1 MPFKKK
7 RLRKKKRQPQ
17 KSKANNQNDFF
28 MVKHPFSTVPR
39 DTLIK
44 GLIEIGQTSK
54 NELPEKLAKLE
65 EIIQSVDPLHTLS
78 NLSVYGLYGGID
90 NNGNFTK
97 SYMGD
102 RFNQSHVELLQ
113 ALILR
118 IPFDQQLSNIAT
130 PDVIQNLFD
139 LLPELADSFH
149 QQRLVELGNERSQ
162 DEKAIRL
169 VQEKLRMHTQIVRN
183 WGYLSRVIC
192 IMKRLC
198 EPINHLFSRKTGLS
212 ATQLIDLFHHLVKRS
227 EKLIN
232 SEVEKLWPIF
242 AEKTVHGMISAYY
255 DANPH
260 FEDTKEDFIRFATEK
275 KLTGDQMK
283 SIILSHLGLSLPDV
297 FSFTADEISAET
309 GFPKASIET
318 AFQMLSLRLGD
329 CMTQKIEF
337 LFLNNP
343 VWIKPVIDMTDGQ
356 YFCALPQ
363 TFLSFAFQS
372 THEII
377 KGDSDTEKKYA
388 KRRADFLESEIISLF
403 KKAFPMCEIVPHY
416 SWRDG
421 DKEYEND
428 LLVKV
433 DSHVVLVE
441 AKSHMISWPALRG
454 ASERIKKH
462 VEETLL
468 EPSIQSLRLANRIIK
483 ARDDVNNR
491 ESLLP
496 RFPFAFDEIDTLL
509 RLSITLE
516 DFATLQ
522 TTIHHV
528 RETGWI
534 PVDHPVAPC
543 IMLADLEIIFDTLE
557 STSHKIHYLK
567 RRADFEDH
575 LDYDG
580 DELDLLGLYLRTG
593 FNIGSAEFSG
603 DHFIF
608 TSMSKEL
615 DVYYSALDEG
625 IQRKKPRPRMTQ
637 WWWDICKKIE
647 TRDFYRWSDVSR
659 ILLSFSYAEQQ
670 KLTVKFKRIVK
681 NVIKNWRIP
690 NHVCS
695 IIMSPTEE
703 KTDAIAVFA
712 FREKAREVRHNRMEN
727 IASQVFDK
735 SPHIQRCLL
744 IAVNIDKKEY
754 PYSTLAVYFN
764 DQNDLTCKCKK

>member
-1 MPFKKK
+1 MSFNKN

-17 KSKANNQNDFF
+17 KSKTSNQDGFF

-44 GLIEIGQTSK
+44 GLTEIGQISK
-54 NELPEKLAKLE
+54 NELPEKLAKVE

-90 NNGNFTK
+90 NKGNFTK

-113 ALILR
+113 ALILK
-118 IPFDQQLSNIAT
+118 IPFDQQSSNAAT

-149 QQRLVELGNERSQ
+149 QQRLVELENERSR
-162 DEKAIRL
+162 DENAIII

-183 WGYLSRVIC
+183 WGYLSRVIG

-198 EPINHLFSRKTGLS
+198 EPINHIFSRKTGLS
-212 ATQLIDLFHHLVKRS
+212 ATQLIDLFHHLVRRS
-227 EKLIN
+227 EKLI
-232 SEVEKLWPIF
+232 STEVEKLRPVF
-242 AEKTVHGMISAYY
+242 AEKTVHGMISTYY
-255 DANPH
+255 DANSC
-260 FEDTKEDFIRFATEK
+260 FKDTKEDFIGFATEN
-275 KLTGDQMK
+275 KLTRDQIK
-283 SIILSHLGLSLPDV
+283 SIILSHLGLFLPDI
-297 FSFTADEISAET
+297 FSFTADEIADET
-309 GFPKASIET
+309 GFPQASIDT
-318 AFQMLSLRLGD
+318 AFQKLSLRFGD
-329 CMTQKIEF
+329 GLTQKQEF

-343 VWIKPVIDMTDGQ
+343 VWIKPVIDMTGGQ

-372 THEII
+372 IYEII
-377 KGDSDTEKKYA
+377 KGDSDAEKKYA
-388 KRRADFLESEIISLF
+388 KCRADFLESEIISLF
-403 KKAFPMCEIVPHY
+403 KKAFPKCEIVPHY
-416 SWRDG
+416 KWRDG
-421 DKEYEND
+421 AKGYEND

-433 DSHVVLVE
+433 DSHLILVE

-454 ASERIKKH
+454 AAERIKKH
-462 VEETLL
+462 VEDTLL
-468 EPSIQSLRLANRIIK
+468 EPSIQSLRLANRIIA
-483 ARDDVNNR
+483 AREDVNNR
-491 ESLLP
+491 EFLLP
-496 RFPFAFDEIDTLL
+496 RFPFAFDEINTLL

-543 IMLADLEIIFDTLE
+543 IMLADLEIVFDTLE

-567 RRADFEDH
+567 RRADLEDH
-575 LDYDG
+575 LDYEG

-593 FNIGSAEFSG
+593 FNIGSAEFGG

-608 TSMSKEL
+608 TSMSKEV
-615 DVYYSALDEG
+615 DAYYSALDEG
-625 IQRKKPRPRMTQ
+625 VQRKKPRPRMTQ
-637 WWWDICKKIE
+637 WWWDICKRIE
-647 TRDFYRWSDVSR
+647 VRDFYQWSDVSR
-659 ILLSFSYAEQQ
+659 ILLSFSYTEQQ
-670 KLTVKFKRIVK
+670 QLAIKFKRIVK
-681 NVIKNWRIP
+681 NVMKNWRIP
-690 NHVCS
+690 NHICS
-695 IIMSPTEE
+695 IIMSPMEE

-712 FREKAREVRHNRMEN
+712 FREKAVEVRHNRMEN
-727 IASQVFDK
+727 IASQVFDQ
-735 SPHIQRCLL
+735 SPHVKRCLL
-744 IAVNIDKKEY
+744 IAVNIDRKEY
-754 PYSTLAVYFN
+754 PYSTLVVYFN
-764 DQNDLTCKCKK
+764 NPHDLGF